1 MEWHHSVDVLVMGSG
16 GAGQC
21 AAVRAHDLGL
31 EVLIVEK
38 GDTWGGSTA
47 MSAGAVW
54 LPNNRAM
61 KALGLEDSEDEG
73 VKYLAHLTGG
83 TIPEERLRTFI
94 REGNRMID
102 YLATRTHL
110 RFDSLEFYP
119 DYVPEDPGGR
129 LGGRSLDP
137 VPFDGNEL
145 GEEFRTL
152 HDPYPPAMIM
162 GKFLL
167 TVPQARTMLQPG
179 LKPKL
184 EVAKGL
190 ARYAARY
197 QRRKRYDRDPFLTM
211 GQSLVGRLRLSL
223 IERGVPLWLRAPVES
238 FVVEDGRVVGVT
250 ITRDGKPMNI
260 EARRGVMV
268 GAGGFER
275 NDAMRKQYQR
285 APIEASWSVGN
296 YDNTGDGILAG
307 AAIGAQ
313 LDVDLMREAWWMP
326 ATLAPGVKYTN
337 VLMIEKSL
345 PHGIFVNRDAKR
357 FLNEGENYNDLV
369 IRMYEQDAKDHVS
382 IPAWFVVDATYRSRY
397 NLGPVLP
404 SFVMS
409 DKKLP
414 PEWQPG
420 AGWLHRADTLEGL
433 AADIGLDPAA
443 LRAHRHALQ
452 RVRPDRRRRG
462 LPPRRQRQ
470 RPLLL
475 RPARQAEPD
484 PGPDREGAVLRHPG
498 DAQRP
503 RHQGRAGHR
512 HRGAGARRRR
522 EAHPRPLRR
531 GELGVDGDGHPV
543 RGGRRDH
550 RPGHG
555 VRVPGRR
562 GDRGGRRDR
571 RRHLTGA
578 IRTGRCGSPPT
589 GSPACRGSRARCR
602 TRTESRSRRACRWR

>member
-61 KALGLEDSEDEG
+61 KELGLEDSEDEG

-102 YLATRTHL
+102 YLAARTHL

-190 ARYAARY
+190 ARYTARY
-197 QRRKRYDRDPFLTM
+197 HRRQRYDRDPFLTM

-223 IERGVPLWLRAPVES
+223 IERGVPLWLRARVES

-307 AAIGAQ
+307 AAVGAQ
-313 LDVDLMREAWWMP
+313 LDVALMREAWWMP

-369 IRMYEQDAKDHVS
+369 IKMYEQDAKDHVS

-420 AGWLHRADTLEGL
+420 AGWLHRADTLDGL

-443 LRAHRHALQ
+443 LRATVERFN
-452 RVRPDRRRRG
+452 G
-462 LPPRRQRQ
+462 F
-470 RPLLL
+470 
-475 RPARQAEPD
+475 ARTGVDED
-484 PGPDREGAVLRHPG
+484 F
-498 DAQRP
+498 
-503 RHQGRAGHR
+503 
-512 HRGAGARRRR
+512 HRGASANDRYYSD
-522 EAHPRPLRR
+522 PRAKPNPT
-531 GELGVDGDGHPV
+531 LGPIEKAPFYAIPV
-543 RGGRRDH
+543 TPSDLGTKAGLVTDTGGRVLDDDGNPI
-550 RPGHG
+550 PGLYAAG
-555 VRVPGRR
+555 NSASTVMGTRYA
-562 GDRGGRRDR
+562 
-571 RRHLTGA
+571 GA
-578 IRTGRCGSPPT
+578 GATIA
-589 GSPACRGSRARCR
+589 PAMVFGFLAGEAIAQDAGIDVAR
-602 TRTESRSRRACRWR
+602 

>member
-357 FLNEGENYNDLV
+357 FLNEE
-369 IRMYEQDAKDHVS
+369 DAKDHVS

-443 LRAHRHALQ
+443 LRATVTRFN
-452 RVRPDRRRRG
+452 G
-462 LPPRRQRQ
+462 F
-470 RPLLL
+470 
-475 RPARQAEPD
+475 ARTGVDED
-484 PGPDREGAVLRHPG
+484 F
-498 DAQRP
+498 
-503 RHQGRAGHR
+503 
-512 HRGAGARRRR
+512 HRGASANDRYYSD
-522 EAHPRPLRR
+522 PRAKPNPT
-531 GELGVDGDGHPV
+531 LGPIETAPFYAIPV
-543 RGGRRDH
+543 TPSDLGTKAGLVTDSGGRVLDDGGKPI
-550 RPGHG
+550 PGLYAAG
-555 VRVPGRR
+555 NSASTVMGTRYA
-562 GDRGGRRDR
+562 
-571 RRHLTGA
+571 GA
-578 IRTGRCGSPPT
+578 GATIA
-589 GSPACRGSRARCR
+589 PAMVFGFLAGEAIAEDAGIDVA
-602 TRTESRSRRACRWR
+602 T